1 MELDAIDIKILRIL
15 QTEGRI
21 RSIELAE
28 RVGLSPTPCARRVK
42 MLEDEG
48 VITGYAARV
57 DQTKLGY
64 MINIFVSV
72 ELEKQASENLKKFE
86 EEIDKFE
93 EVVECYLMTGSQDF
107 LLKVVATDLMA
118 FEKFLQEKLTR
129 IPTIRAVRSRF
140 ALRSIVERNAL
151 PSPQRA
157 S

>member
-1 MELDAIDIKILRIL
+1 MELDTIDIKILRIL

-107 LLKVVATDLMA
+107 LIKVVATDLMA